1 MRRALFSNSKRSQAR
16 VVATV
21 MPLFLGIIL
30 LSIYSS
36 ASGET
41 QQSCRQ
47 SLMMNLD
54 EDSRNNPIV
63 VSIKQLERVPE
74 QYYGKTVTV
83 AGELHR
89 DFTDNIF
96 TIKGSGVRDK
106 DILVVSTVSRAE
118 TVVPLENSLQEG
130 KEVRITGVIQPYDRG
145 RLECAYGPLQVESR
159 EGHSFTKNPVL
170 IIDKTQATSVVIASQ
185 SQSDCRQ
192 NLLMHREESSINNPI
207 AVSMKELQR
216 NPDQYYGKTVTVDG
230 ELHRDFAD
238 NVFTIAGSGF
248 FRDKDILIISTASKA
263 ETVEALEN
271 SLKEG
276 KNVRVT
282 GLVHPYDR
290 GQLECAYG
298 PLHLESRE
306 GHSFT
311 KNPVLIV
318 DRVQPVNTA
327 LRDPVETPAP
337 IPTAPAKV
345 EPAARER

>member
-1 MRRALFSNSKRSQAR
+1 
-16 VVATV
+16 

-47 SLMMNLD
+47 SLMMNRD

-96 TIKGSGVRDK
+96 TIKGSGFRDK
-106 DILVVSTVSRAE
+106 DILVVSTVSKAE
-118 TVVPLENSLQEG
+118 AVVPLENSLQEG
-130 KEVRITGVIQPYDRG
+130 KGVRITGVIQPYDRG
-145 RLECAYGPLQVESR
+145 RLECAYGPLQVASR

-170 IIDKTQATSVVIASQ
+170 IIDRTQATSVVIAPQ
-185 SQSDCRQ
+185 SHSDCRQ
-192 NLLMHREESSINNPI
+192 NLLMNREESSINNPI

-216 NPDQYYGKTVTVDG
+216 NPEQYHGKTVTVDG

-238 NVFTIAGSGF
+238 NVFTIAGRGF

-263 ETVEALEN
+263 ETVEALGEFALRKARMYG
-271 SLKEG
+271 SP
-276 KNVRVT
+276 
-282 GLVHPYDR
+282 GLSTRMIEDNWNAPMDR
-290 GQLECAYG
+290 
-298 PLHLESRE
+298 STSKVRE

-318 DRVQPVNTA
+318 DRVQPVYTA
-327 LRDPVETPAP
+327 LSEPVETPAP
-337 IPTAPAKV
+337 IPTASAKV
-345 EPAARER
+345 EPGAPER